1 MDILGIL
8 RRFGYRIRLK
18 SGTHQVRTNSIPT
31 PYQIRFYRHGDNT
44 EMVRFWYAPDRCRIY
59 RREICIPNGEESIS
73 ECKSKNYHRKITHM
87 EEEKYMR
94 RCIQL
99 AQNGFCNA
107 APNPMVGAVIV
118 CDGKI
123 IGEGYHVRCGEAH
136 AEVNA
141 IRSVKDTSLLKH
153 STIYVSLE
161 PCSHHG
167 KTPPCADLIIEKQI
181 PRIVI
186 GCQDPFSK
194 VAGRGIQKL
203 KDAGREVTVGVLE
216 NECRHLI
223 RRFIAF
229 HTLHRPYITLKWAES
244 ADGFIDLHRNGGS
257 PVILSTP
264 LTSMMVHKKRAEHAA
279 ILVGTRTAELDNP
292 SLNVRNWYGRSP
304 VRLVIDRKLSLS
316 PTLHLFDGSVPTLVF
331 TEHSHNPLPNV
342 EYLPINFEQ
351 DILPPIMQ
359 VLYERNLQSL
369 LIEGGS
375 TLLQSFIDTN
385 LWDEAF
391 AEESPIHLISGVNAP
406 KMNDKNSY
414 VNEQY
419 FGRSIRHYTATK

>member
-1 MDILGIL
+1 
-8 RRFGYRIRLK
+8 
-18 SGTHQVRTNSIPT
+18 
-31 PYQIRFYRHGDNT
+31 
-44 EMVRFWYAPDRCRIY
+44 
-59 RREICIPNGEESIS
+59 
-73 ECKSKNYHRKITHM
+73 M

-99 AQNGFCNA
+99 ARNGLCNA

-141 IRSVKDTSLLKH
+141 IRSVKETSLLKR

-203 KDAGREVTVGVLE
+203 KDAGREVIVGVLE
-216 NECRHLI
+216 DECRHLI
-223 RRFIAF
+223 KRFITF

-244 ADGFIDLHRNGGS
+244 ADGFIDLCRTEGN

-264 LTSMMVHKKRAEHAA
+264 LTSMLVHKKRAEHSA
-279 ILVGTRTAELDNP
+279 ILVGTRTAKLDNP

-304 VRLVIDRKLSLS
+304 IRLVIDRKQSLS
-316 PTLHLFDGSVPTLVF
+316 PTLHLFDGSVLTLVF
-331 TEHSHNPLPNV
+331 TEHFQDALPNV
-342 EYLPINFEQ
+342 EYLPIDFQQ
-351 DILPPIMQ
+351 DILPQIMQ
-359 VLYERNLQSL
+359 ILYERGIQSL
-369 LIEGGS
+369 LVEGGS
-375 TLLQSFIDTN
+375 ALLQSFIDAG
-385 LWDEAF
+385 LWDEAYV
-391 AEESPIHLISGVNAP
+391 EESPRSLISGVKAP
-406 KMNDKNSY
+406 EMNDKISY
-414 VNEQY
+414 ASEQS